1 MWLLVAE
8 LRKLARPLVW
18 GTVAA
23 AAGFCVLLAWGA
35 TSNAAASTAR
45 PRVPSVC
52 SQRPAPPSCPAEV
65 ARADAEVAAQAQ
77 ATSRLERPG
86 AVGQVAAGMLASMP
100 GVFVLA
106 LLAGGHWGGE
116 WSGRTVRT
124 LFAREGRRGR
134 VLAAKWASLWLAA
147 VATVAVCWAALAV
160 AGPLLAAAYGLPA
173 AGVPLWHGLGASIAV
188 IGHALVV
195 LALFSAAGVAAG
207 AIARGQ
213 LAATAATAGVLVAT
227 VVLAGLSGVGRWSPA
242 TFVEAWMGFRF
253 SGDFLPTNFWAR
265 FVGRGGTVALPFP
278 EPAALAGLVVWLA
291 VAAVVARRGVA
302 ADVKV

>member
-1 MWLLVAE
+1 MWLLAAE
-8 LRKLARPLVW
+8 LRKLVRPLVW
-18 GTVAA
+18 GTMAA

-35 TSNAAASTAR
+35 TSNAAASAAE

-52 SQRPAPPSCPAEV
+52 QQLQAPPACQAEV
-65 ARADAEVAAQAQ
+65 AGANSGARAEAR

-86 AVGQVAAGMLASMP
+86 AVGQVAAGMLASLP

-134 VLAAKWASLWLAA
+134 VLAAKWASLWLAG
-147 VATVAVCWAALAV
+147 VAIMAACWAALAV
-160 AGPLLAAAYGLPA
+160 AGPLLAAAYGLPP
-173 AGVPLWHGLGASIAV
+173 AGVPLWHGFGASIAV
-188 IGHALVV
+188 AGHALVV
-195 LALFSAAGVAAG
+195 LAFFSAAGVAAG
-207 AIARGQ
+207 TVARAQ
-213 LAATAATAGVLVAT
+213 LGTTAVTAGVLVVT
-227 VVLAGLSGVGRWSPA
+227 LILAGLSTIGRWSPA
-242 TFVEAWMGFRF
+242 AFVQGWMRFRF

-265 FVGRGGTVALPFP
+265 FVGKGGDVTMPFT
-278 EPAALAGLVVWLA
+278 EPAALAGLVLCLA
-291 VAAVVARRGVA
+291 VAAVIARRRIA